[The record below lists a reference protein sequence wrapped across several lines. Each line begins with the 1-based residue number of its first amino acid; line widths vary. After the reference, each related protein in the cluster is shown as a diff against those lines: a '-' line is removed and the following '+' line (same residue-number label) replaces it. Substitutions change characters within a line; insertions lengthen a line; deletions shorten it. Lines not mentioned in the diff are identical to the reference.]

1 MNRRLLII
9 DGHNLL
15 FQMFFG
21 MPSKIPDQN
30 GNDIRGVV
38 GFVGALNRLIDMIS
52 PTHIVA
58 LFDCETHN
66 ARCDILEDY
75 KANRIDYSTVA
86 DEENPFTQ
94 LLAIYEALDIMGIKH
109 TEIRDA
115 EVDDAIA
122 SYALTK
128 DGDTE
133 IFISSFDSDYF
144 QLLCDGVKLIR
155 YRGQSTVI
163 IDSEYLKNKLGIPPR
178 LYAEHKSLVGDSSDN
193 IKGIRGIGPKTATA
207 LLNEFGSLESLYES
221 LDSVKNERIRESL
234 RENKETVFKNL
245 SLIKLDLRAD
255 IPFPLSELVCPEKRF
270 RTMDTVRSINGTY
283 QRTNH

>member
-1 MNRRLLII
+1 M
-9 DGHNLL
+9 
-15 FQMFFG
+15 
-21 MPSKIPDQN
+21 
-30 GNDIRGVV
+30 
-38 GFVGALNRLIDMIS
+38 
-52 PTHIVA
+52 
-58 LFDCETHN
+58 
-66 ARCDILEDY
+66 ARV
-75 KANRIDYSTVA
+75 KN
-86 DEENPFTQ
+86 
-94 LLAIYEALDIMGIKH
+94 
-109 TEIRDA
+109 
-115 EVDDAIA
+115 
-122 SYALTK
+122 
-128 DGDTE
+128 
-133 IFISSFDSDYF
+133 DYF